1 MRFKFLSNLLV
12 DKKKELKISVDETPD
27 PLTTILATAVSFA
40 VLTGLGEFAFL
51 FIANYVLH
59 RYVYYWGAYLLWA
72 TPLADLIVFTF
83 PAMILSLIAW
93 RWPKAVSLHLVV
105 GVFAFLGFSSLLF
118 LYTAL
123 QRVAVLILA
132 AGLAFQTGRMAS
144 THPQVYYGVLRVLM
158 GWVGFLKFGYSN
170 TGSKQEAEKKPE
182 TASDMLTR
190 RQFLFSAGTTIA
202 GLALGVSAVG
212 DLVEK
217 VSTLSLST
225 PAPKSPNVLLII
237 LDTVRARNLS
247 LYGYSRATTPQLEK
261 LAQNGVVFDQAVAT
275 ASWTLPSHAS
285 MFTGRY
291 PHQLSV
297 SYDHGLSRTYPTLA
311 EILSANGYETAGFV
325 SNVWYCSKESG
336 LNRGFNHY
344 EDFVMSF
351 GQILNGSSLVR
362 TVSSEEGFRRAI
374 HWYDELGRK
383 SAAEMNSM
391 LLNWLGGRDRSRPF
405 FAFVNYFDA
414 HEPYLPPKP
423 YDTLFGPRISRVN
436 PRHNIAWKWSP
447 QQIRAEEN
455 AYDGSIAYL
464 DNHVGILFNTLQDL
478 GDLENTLVI
487 IASDHGEEFLEHGV
501 TDHGYSLYWLS
512 LHVLLTLFYPGRI
525 PSGVVIQQ
533 PASLRDLT
541 TTVLDLA
548 GIQNQ
553 DRFPG
558 VSLSRFWEK
567 SAGSQN
573 LAQGPLLSEVRYTP
587 GYPKWYPVTRG
598 DMKSLVFENFH
609 YIRNGDGSEEL
620 YDFMNDYLEKDNLV
634 RSPASQSILKYLRK
648 DLESII

>member
-12 DKKKELKISVDETPD
+12 NKKKELLISADETPD
-27 PLTTILATAVSFA
+27 PLTSILATAVSFA
-40 VLTGLGEFAFL
+40 VFTGLGEFAFL
-51 FIANYVLH
+51 LIANYILH
-59 RYVYYWGAYLLWA
+59 RFVYYWGAYLLWA
-72 TPLADLIVFTF
+72 APLADLIIFAF
-83 PAMILSLIAW
+83 PAIILSLIAW

-123 QRVAVLILA
+123 QRVAVLILS
-132 AGLAFQTGRMAS
+132 AGLAFQTGRMAGA
-144 THPQVYYGVLRVLM
+144 HPQVYYSVLRVLM
-158 GWVGFLKFGYSN
+158 GWVGFLKFGRTN
-170 TGSKQEAEKKPE
+170 TGSKQEDEKKPE
-182 TASDMLTR
+182 PTSDLLTR
-190 RQFLFSAGTTIA
+190 RQFLFSAGATIA
-202 GLALGVSAVG
+202 GLALGVSALG

-217 VSTLSLST
+217 VSTLSFST

-247 LYGYSRATTPQLEK
+247 LYGYAKATTLQLEK
-261 LAQNGVVFDQAVAT
+261 LAKNGVVFNQAVAT

-285 MFTGRY
+285 MFTGRF

-297 SYDHGLSRTYPTLA
+297 SYDSGLNRAYPTLA
-311 EILSANGYETAGFV
+311 EILSAYGYQTAGFV
-325 SNVWYCSKESG
+325 SNVWYCSRESG
-336 LNRGFNHY
+336 LNRGFDHY

-351 GQILNGSSLVR
+351 GQILNSSSLVR

-383 SAAEMNSM
+383 SAAEMNSI

-423 YDTLFGPRISRVN
+423 YDMLFGPRISRVN
-436 PRHNIAWKWSP
+436 PRHNIAWKWTP
-447 QQIRAEEN
+447 QQIQAEEN
-455 AYDGSIAYL
+455 AYDGAIAYL
-464 DNHVGILFNTLQDL
+464 DNHIGTLFNTLQDL

-533 PASLRDLT
+533 PASLRDLS
-541 TTVLDLA
+541 TTVLDLV

-558 VSLSRFWEK
+558 ASLRRFWEK

-573 LAQGPLLSEVRYTP
+573 LAQVPLLSEVSYTP

-598 DMKSLVFENFH
+598 DIKSLVFENFH
-609 YIRNGDGSEEL
+609 YIKNGDGSEEL
-620 YDFMNDYLEKDNLV
+620 YDFMTDYMEKDNLIHL
-634 RSPASQSILKYLRK
+634 PANQSILQYLRK
-648 DLESII
+648 DLESIL